1 MPKLP
6 KPRRAP
12 REPPRE
18 SQNSNPSTILSEKP
32 ELTIPTTPVN
42 VIKDPSP
49 PIISNESK
57 SKLYSNTDDGYK
69 VPKKMSVSNVV
80 YSIPESQA
88 SPRKTGL
95 PTPIPSMVNS
105 PKSILK
111 RKKRTLPRTVRW
123 KDHDGFNE
131 LVGIRPI
138 TPDNTGKKVTR
149 LNNKDNLVK
158 VNVAKPVNINLSN
171 DNKIINLDDII
182 LKILHWNTAWLE
194 EQKVQAEPPPVHH
207 PWQLIPVTS
216 TFSSWQEYRRIFL
229 PLMLQVFFS

>member
-1 MPKLP
+1 
-6 KPRRAP
+6 
-12 REPPRE
+12 
-18 SQNSNPSTILSEKP
+18 
-32 ELTIPTTPVN
+32 
-42 VIKDPSP
+42 
-49 PIISNESK
+49 
-57 SKLYSNTDDGYK
+57 
-69 VPKKMSVSNVV
+69 
-80 YSIPESQA
+80 
-88 SPRKTGL
+88 
-95 PTPIPSMVNS
+95 MVNS